1 MKSSIIRFE
10 FKSWELPWSPQP
22 HAHTTAPIRKRCG
35 MVKVQLFWPKVLS
48 LSECYHLV
56 ASDKKMYSSQ
66 SQSVRNKKFCLLV
79 ETIALSATL
88 HSLPTT
94 EPLDDTVPMDFQ
106 PVFVTH
112 YFSMT
117 NSDQLYWLHVK
128 RFLSHRCCCWTI
140 LSISA
145 TKRIFRN
152 APEQCGNKSK
162 LPNRNDGDTGRY
174 YRHRTQSFKWPYQR
188 RLSNAIKVINFVCSK
203 FLPIFPIS
211 LLPPSLFSL
220 PWTCLDIMS
229 FYYSFFLL
237 LSKLMTIT
245 LFLIATILFFCLCSA
260 SLAKTMEQSL
270 PKLYRCFSL
279 FEQKKTVSRFFKCC
293 WLQRL
298 YQACYHLK

>member
-1 MKSSIIRFE
+1 
-10 FKSWELPWSPQP
+10 
-22 HAHTTAPIRKRCG
+22 
-35 MVKVQLFWPKVLS
+35 
-48 LSECYHLV
+48 
-56 ASDKKMYSSQ
+56 MYSSQ

-245 LFLIATILFFCLCSA
+245 LFLIATILFFVYALQVWQKQWNNPCQSYIAVFRFLNKKKRSLGFLNVVGCSVFIRPVTTWN
-260 SLAKTMEQSL
+260 KQE
-270 PKLYRCFSL
+270 
-279 FEQKKTVSRFFKCC
+279 
-293 WLQRL
+293 
-298 YQACYHLK
+298 